1 MGGQRD
7 ANGQAE
13 TPAPPIRPFDESGIL
28 RGQDGV
34 SRYQGL
40 AQSLVAMLRATVDK
54 SPDAEAIVDVG
65 GERIHYRELWDRAA
79 RVAGGLRAAGIGR
92 GDRVAIRLGNGLDW
106 CVAFWGIQLA
116 GAIAVPVNTRFSEA
130 EVEYVIND
138 SGSKFVFLPDAPLPS
153 GAPFAD
159 ENSQHQDVSAIFY
172 TSGTTGF
179 PKGAMTTHEGFLS
192 NIETCRRIVPLP
204 YDGSVRTLV
213 SVPLFHVTGCN
224 SQLLPMCASG
234 GTTVIMPAF
243 NVQSFLKL
251 IGDERINS
259 LTSVPAVY
267 WLAIQQP
274 NFSEIDTK
282 GVRWIMYGGAPI
294 APDLVARILES
305 FPNARAGNGFGLTET
320 SSVATF
326 LPHEYTPLR
335 PETVGFAAPVVD
347 LKLGDRFDDSDV
359 GELLIRGPNVVKGY
373 WGKPEATAEAFAGGW
388 LHSGDLA
395 RIDAE
400 GFVQIVD
407 RKKDM
412 VNRGGEN
419 VYCVEVENALA
430 GHPAVFEV
438 AVMGVADTMMGEKVG
453 AVIVPKPGQTI
464 VAGELLEFA
473 RTKLADFK
481 IPQYLAIRSEP
492 LPRNPG
498 GKILKKQLRTGTDW
512 GGQLK

>member
-1 MGGQRD
+1 MSMLVFF
-7 ANGQAE
+7 A
-13 TPAPPIRPFDESGIL
+13 TMIKPFDESNIV
-28 RGQDGV
+28 RYSDGV
-34 SRYQGL
+34 ARYQGL

-54 SPDAEAIVDVG
+54 SPEAEAIVDVEG
-65 GERIHYRELWDRAA
+65 NTRTNYRELWDRAA
-79 RVAGGLRAAGIGR
+79 RVAGGLRDAGISR

-106 CVAFWGIQLA
+106 CIAFWATQLA
-116 GAIAVPVNTRFSEA
+116 GAIAVPVNTRFSEP
-130 EVEYVIND
+130 EIEYVVTD
-138 SGSKFVFLPDAPLPS
+138 SGSKFVFMPDATLAE

-159 ENSQHQDVSAIFY
+159 ESSQPADVAAIFY

-204 YDGSVRTLV
+204 FDGSVRTLV

-234 GTTVIMPAF
+234 GATVIMRAF
-243 NVQSFLKL
+243 NVHEFLRL
-251 IGDERINS
+251 INAERINS

-274 NFSEIDTK
+274 EFPSIDTK
-282 GVRWIMYGGAPI
+282 SVRWIMYGGAPM
-294 APDLVARILES
+294 APDLVTRIIEL

-326 LPHEYTPLR
+326 LPHEYSRLR
-335 PETVGFAAPVVD
+335 PETVGFAAPVID
-347 LKLGDRFDDSDV
+347 LKLDTGFDNSVDTGGV

-395 RIDAE
+395 RLDAE

-419 VYCVEVENALA
+419 VYCVEVESALA
-430 GHPAVFEV
+430 TFPAVFEV
-438 AVMGVADTMMGEKVG
+438 AVMGVPDTMMGEKVG

-481 IPQYLAIRSEP
+481 IPQYLSIRAEA

-498 GKILKKQLRTGTDW
+498 GKILKKQLRTSTDW
-512 GGQLK
+512 GTPLR